1 MGRDGRPQDAP
12 RRPCRGRWCVLRA
25 QASPHNTPF
34 SFFPSTAGRYDQFRW
49 RKTCNVNAFGLCEEA
64 RRCPE
69 AERLNPASLGPGEG
83 VIRLLTMPARRHVDD
98 DELVRDLLFGE
109 RNEDRR
115 E

>member
-1 MGRDGRPQDAP
+1 
-12 RRPCRGRWCVLRA
+12 
-25 QASPHNTPF
+25 
-34 SFFPSTAGRYDQFRW
+34 
-49 RKTCNVNAFGLCEEA
+49 
-64 RRCPE
+64 
-69 AERLNPASLGPGEG
+69 LNPASLGPGEG